1 MIITAILLVIF
12 GFGFSF
18 LVTSGLVYLAVLLLN
33 WLGLALVWSWKL
45 SFVVWV
51 LVMIVK
57 AIFNVE
63 VRVE

>member
-18 LVTSGLVYLAVLLLN
+18 LVTSGLVYLAILLLN